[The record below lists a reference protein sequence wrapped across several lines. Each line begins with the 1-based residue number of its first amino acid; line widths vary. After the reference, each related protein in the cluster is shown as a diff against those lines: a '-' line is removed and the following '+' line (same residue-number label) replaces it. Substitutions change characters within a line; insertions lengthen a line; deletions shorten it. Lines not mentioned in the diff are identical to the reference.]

1 MSIGMK
7 ELVEKGDTSG
17 VREWLREVVKE
28 LDGRV

>member
-1 MSIGMK
+1 MSTGMK

-17 VREWLREVVKE
+17 VREWLRKVVRE